1 MQVAE
6 IYNSNESHGLGGLI
20 LIFFFNFKPKP
31 MARGAKGGAKAAP
44 ASSPAKRASS
54 SGGKRARADAS
65 QEVIH
70 EAAADADAADAAAE
84 AATLAVDS
92 EGEEDNGAG
101 GSKKSRRPEGLLERR
116 LDKANADKIELVGMI
131 AELQKRLAVAE
142 KGDLPVAA
150 SPRHETG
157 SNAGLKVAL

>member
-1 MQVAE
+1 
-6 IYNSNESHGLGGLI
+6 
-20 LIFFFNFKPKP
+20 

-44 ASSPAKRASS
+44 ASSPAKRTAS

-70 EAAADADAADAAAE
+70 EAAEDADAADAAAE
-84 AATLAVDS
+84 AATLAVDN

-101 GSKKSRRPEGLLERR
+101 GSKMPRGPEGMFQRR
-116 LDKANADKIELVGMI
+116 LDKANADNTAMANKI
-131 AELQKRLAVAE
+131 AELEKRLAE
-142 KGDLPVAA
+142 KGDLPVAV